1 MNALLSHHDIAQAID
16 SGEFVLHYQPV
27 VDLPDGR
34 VRGVEAL
41 IRWNH
46 PVGGL
51 LPPDDFMPALAQTSA
66 VVSIT
71 RWVLDTAC
79 AAVVRWPGWTVGVN
93 ITARDLAR
101 DEFVTDVLEALDAAR
116 VSPERLV
123 LELTETALVQDL
135 PQAAAILSQLRA
147 RGVRVA
153 LDDFGTGYSSI
164 LYLRELPI
172 TSIKIDRMFT
182 SGVTTDSD
190 DRAIVASLLTLA
202 RNVGLVAI
210 AEGVETE
217 AQADLLHSLGCPM
230 AQGFFWASPQT
241 HDAMDTIHRDG
252 ITTSPRRRR
261 RGRPVRTQHFDE
273 RLVRRVFAMVAEGAS
288 LHTIAAALNA
298 SGERTSRGSRW
309 HANTVAHIIDG
320 SELPPDM

>member
-1 MNALLSHHDIAQAID
+1 VNALLNHEDIDLAIA
-16 SGEFVLHYQPV
+16 SGQFVLHFQPV

-34 VRGVEAL
+34 VRGTEAL
-41 IRWNH
+41 IRWQH

-51 LPPDDFMPALAQTSA
+51 LPPDDFMPALAQTAA

-79 AAVVRWPGWTVGVN
+79 AAVVRWPGWTIGVN

-101 DEFVTDVLEALDAAR
+101 EEFVTDVLEALDTAGA
-116 VSPERLV
+116 SPERLV

-135 PQAAAILSQLRA
+135 PRAAAILGELRG
-147 RGVRVA
+147 RGVGVA

-164 LYLRELPI
+164 LYLRKLPI
-172 TSIKIDRMFT
+172 TSIKIDRMFIA
-182 SGVTTDSD
+182 GVARDGD

-217 AQADLLHSLGCPM
+217 AQADMLHSLGCPM
-230 AQGFFWASPQT
+230 AQGYLWARPQPL
-241 HDAMDTIHRDG
+241 DATDTVHRDG
-252 ITTSPRRRR
+252 LASSPRRRK
-261 RGRPVRTQHFDE
+261 RGRSVRVQHFDE
-273 RLVRRVFAMVAEGAS
+273 RVVRRVLEMVAQGAS

-309 HANTVAHIIDG
+309 HANSVAHIIDG
-320 SELPPDM
+320 SDMPPSR